1 MTSLKEKSFNGWPTG
16 PDIPP
21 LDVKHIFSATRQG
34 LQLQACDFTSQQN
47 IRLRI
52 YIVNTTDNKTPDSI
66 TLSILDQPQ
75 WIESIR
81 ALNIAF
87 ADELKECNIDGQN
100 KAAWESIAKQLGEKN
115 RAFAFFAPRGIGLSA
130 WNSDPRNQIQ
140 IRRRFML
147 LGQTLDGM
155 RLWDARRAIQTIN
168 SLETMQNAKLALSG
182 SDVSAGIALYTSL
195 FEPTVTSCDLKNLPD
210 THGQGP
216 IFLNVLRYMDIPQ
229 AIEIANQ
236 HCQIRIHKQ

>member
-1 MTSLKEKSFNGWPTG
+1 
-16 PDIPP
+16 
-21 LDVKHIFSATRQG
+21 
-34 LQLQACDFTSQQN
+34 
-47 IRLRI
+47 
-52 YIVNTTDNKTPDSI
+52 
-66 TLSILDQPQ
+66 
-75 WIESIR
+75 
-81 ALNIAF
+81 
-87 ADELKECNIDGQN
+87 
-100 KAAWESIAKQLGEKN
+100 
-115 RAFAFFAPRGIGLSA
+115 
-130 WNSDPRNQIQ
+130 
-140 IRRRFML
+140 ML